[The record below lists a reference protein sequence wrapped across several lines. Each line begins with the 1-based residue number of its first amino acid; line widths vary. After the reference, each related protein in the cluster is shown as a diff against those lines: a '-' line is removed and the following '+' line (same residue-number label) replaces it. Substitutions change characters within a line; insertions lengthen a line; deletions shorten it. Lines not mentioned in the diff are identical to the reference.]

1 MVVPTNVANGTNE
14 KCAEYYTVGEGDYCN
29 KVILKFRISL
39 DDFLF
44 LNSGVN
50 KNCTNL
56 FAEESYCVAPV
67 GSIDDYPGS
76 PGYVPPESSVSDSP
90 YSILPKATYTA
101 PKITGLPTTLPL
113 AKGTRKDCYVYEEG
127 SSLNIDITYSYYK
140 SMCEALATGWGIEL
154 AQLQNWR
161 VTVSHSSMLGTCY

>member
-1 MVVPTNVANGTNE
+1 MPVPTNTAEGTN
-14 KCAEYYTVGEGDYCN
+14 KKYAEYYTVEEGDYCN
-29 KVILKFRISL
+29 KIILKFSISL

-76 PGYVPPESSVSDSP
+76 PGYVPPESSISDSP
-90 YSILPKATYTA
+90 YSNLPKATYTA
-101 PKITGLPTTLPL
+101 PKITSLPTALPL
-113 AKGTRKDCYVYEEG
+113 AKGTRKDCYVYAEG
-127 SSLNIDITYSYYK
+127 SDLNIDITYSYYD
-140 SMCEALATGWGIEL
+140 SVCEALASGWGVEL
-154 AQLQNWR
+154 EQLQNWR
-161 VTVSHSSMLGTCY
+161 VAILHPLMLGNCY